1 MVLQNFQVEICGAAV
16 CTSSDKSSKPDGKST
31 VVYKPLAKVVSKT
44 TVSLLAKMV
53 SS

>member
-1 MVLQNFQVEICGAAV
+1 MEISGAAV
-16 CTSSDKSSKPDGKST
+16 CNPSDKSSEPNGKLT

-44 TVSLLAKMV
+44 TVSLLANMV